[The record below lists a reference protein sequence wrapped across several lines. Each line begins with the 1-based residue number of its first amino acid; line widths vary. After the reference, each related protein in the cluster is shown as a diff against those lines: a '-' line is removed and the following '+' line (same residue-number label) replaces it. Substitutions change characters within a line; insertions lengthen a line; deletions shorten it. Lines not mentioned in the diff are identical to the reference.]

1 MILLFL
7 QINHQFKALK
17 MKKHLLFVLL
27 FLSSTFILSSCDER
41 IAPLSATN
49 TTPVTPTISKTEL
62 ISRTW
67 LISQIYMDIDA
78 KKTTIS
84 GSGTPASVAAVVYSN
99 ANNSFTFSKDG
110 KLEAYTEDKK
120 GVKKT
125 ETGTWK
131 FSSDEKQV
139 RLLYGAYDFTF
150 DIISQ
155 TDKEVELLTPKIVVA
170 NLASANDTSKQI
182 VLAGALAGLV
192 DEKSKEVKYGLKLSA
207 K

>member
-1 MILLFL
+1 
-7 QINHQFKALK
+7 
-17 MKKHLLFVLL
+17 MKKHLLFALL
-27 FLSSTFILSSCDER
+27 SLSSTFILSSCDER

-49 TTPVTPTISKTEL
+49 TTPVTPTVSKTEL
-62 ISRTW
+62 ISRQW
-67 LISQIYMDIDA
+67 SFSQIYMEVDA
-78 KKTTIS
+78 KVTPIS
-84 GSGTPASVAAVVYSN
+84 GTGTPASIAANVYSSP
-99 ANNSFTFSKDG
+99 NNSFTFGKDG

-150 DIISQ
+150 DIISL
-155 TDKEVELLTPKIVVA
+155 TDKATELLTPKIIVA

-182 VLAGALAGLV
+182 ILAGALAGLV